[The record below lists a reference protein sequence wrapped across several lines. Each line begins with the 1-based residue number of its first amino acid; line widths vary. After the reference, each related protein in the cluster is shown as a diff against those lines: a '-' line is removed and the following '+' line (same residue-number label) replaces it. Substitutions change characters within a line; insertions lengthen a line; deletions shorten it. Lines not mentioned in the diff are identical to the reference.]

1 MSAWYVFSSIGLY
14 PFNPASGIYEI
25 GSPIFERTTL
35 NVANGKTFVITAKN
49 VSDSNRFIQSAR
61 LNGENFNRTTLSHK
75 EIMDGGTLE
84 LVMGPE
90 PNTKWGV
97 ANK

>member
-61 LNGENFNRTTLSHK
+61 LNGENFNRQHFLIRRLWM
-75 EIMDGGTLE
+75 EGLIV

-90 PNTKWGV
+90 PNT
-97 ANK
+97 

>member
-1 MSAWYVFSSIGLY
+1 MFLIVIDL
-14 PFNPASGIYEI
+14 FNP
-25 GSPIFERTTL
+25 
-35 NVANGKTFVITAKN
+35 
-49 VSDSNRFIQSAR
+49 AR

-75 EIMDGGTLE
+75 EIMVGGTLE